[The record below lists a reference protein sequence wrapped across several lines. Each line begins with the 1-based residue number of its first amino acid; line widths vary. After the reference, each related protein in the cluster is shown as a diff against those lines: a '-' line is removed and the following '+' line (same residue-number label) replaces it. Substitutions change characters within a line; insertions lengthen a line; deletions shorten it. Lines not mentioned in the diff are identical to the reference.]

1 LQENKNLCVKNKN
14 NNKMNKLPFKTVVL
28 ICVSIA
34 AAILGL
40 MVGMPMY
47 NVWQQ
52 EMTGKAEFSRAEQNR
67 RIKVEEAKAEM
78 ESAKYR
84 ADAEII
90 RAEGVAKA
98 NEIIGGSLKD
108 NKDYLTYLWIQ
119 ALYDESNSVIYVP
132 TEANLPILEATR
144 LQKMH

>member
-1 LQENKNLCVKNKN
+1 MN
-14 NNKMNKLPFKTVVL
+14 NVSFKTVVF
-28 ICVSIA
+28 ITIFGVVV
-34 AAILGL
+34 ILVL
-40 MVGMPMY
+40 MFGMPMY

-52 EMTGKAEFSRAEQNR
+52 EMTGRAEFSRAEQNR
-67 RIKVEEAKAEM
+67 RIRVEEARAEK
-78 ESAKYR
+78 ESAVFR

-144 LQKMH
+144 LQK

>member
-1 LQENKNLCVKNKN
+1 MKNFSFKN
-14 NNKMNKLPFKTVVL
+14 VL
-28 ICVSIA
+28 LLAVLGMAIVS
-34 AAILGL
+34 GL
-40 MVGMPMY
+40 MFGMPMY

-67 RIKVEEAKAEM
+67 RIKVEEAKAEK
-78 ESAKYR
+78 ESASFR
-84 ADAEII
+84 AEAEII
-90 RAEGVAKA
+90 RAQGVAKA

-119 ALYDESNSVIYVP
+119 ALYDETNSIIYVP

-144 LQKMH
+144 LQK